1 MNDLTNRIRTY
12 KLKSEIIPVNT
23 PKKPVGRTN
32 FTDKQKMEAVKLW
45 LACGSPTH
53 VGAALGI
60 NRRTIHIWMNS
71 DWWKRVVEEIRTEGR
86 FVLNKKLRNI
96 VDKSL
101 DVLYDRMENGDFA
114 FNRDTGEVIRKPISA
129 KDAHKIA
136 SDFID
141 KSEKLEEP
149 LKQNNTQVEDRL
161 TQLADAFSKFASKTT
176 KIEVIDARVVEQPG
190 NLIPEGRSNAVYEER
205 KEGLLQGEVLGGPS
219 SGKKETE
226 SRENG
231 SPKGGR
237 KEGSS
242 AQGGQ
247 SPGGPQNSPESWRIE
262 LTEELESSSSP

>member
-1 MNDLTNRIRTY
+1 MNDLTDRIQTY
-12 KLKSEIIPVNT
+12 KPKSDISPIKAVLENPRT

-32 FTDKQKMEAVKLW
+32 FTDRQKMEAVKLW

-71 DWWKRVVEEIRTEGR
+71 GWWKRVVEEIRTEGR

-114 FNRDTGEVIRKPISA
+114 FNRDTGEVVRKPISA
-129 KDAHKIA
+129 RDAHKIA

-176 KIEVIDARVVEQPG
+176 KIEIID
-190 NLIPEGRSNAVYEER
+190 AVYEER
-205 KEGLLQGEVLGGPS
+205 KEGLLQGEVLGGTTP
-219 SGKKETE
+219 GTEETKGG
-226 SRENG
+226 ENG
-231 SPKGGR
+231 SPKGGG
-237 KEGSS
+237 KEGVS

-247 SPGGPQNSPESWRIE
+247 PPGGSQNSPESWRIE
-262 LTEELESSSSP
+262 LTGELESSSSP

>member
-1 MNDLTNRIRTY
+1 MNDLTDRIRTF
-12 KLKSEIIPVNT
+12 K

-32 FTDKQKMEAVKLW
+32 FTDRQKMEAVKLW

-114 FNRDTGEVIRKPISA
+114 FNRDTGEVVRKPISA
-129 KDAHKIA
+129 RDAHKIA

-176 KIEVIDARVVEQPG
+176 KIEVIDA
-190 NLIPEGRSNAVYEER
+190 LFEER
-205 KEGLLQGEVLGGPS
+205 PQGLQSGSPMGKETPRTE
-219 SGKKETE
+219 ETE

-231 SPKGGR
+231 SPESRG
-237 KEGSS
+237 KEGAST
-242 AQGGQ
+242 QGGQ
-247 SPGGPQNSPESWRIE
+247 SPSGPQNSPESWRIE

>member
-1 MNDLTNRIRTY
+1 MNDLTDRIRTY
-12 KLKSEIIPVNT
+12 KLKLELPVQNV

-129 KDAHKIA
+129 RDAHKIA

-176 KIEVIDARVVEQPG
+176 KIEVIDA
-190 NLIPEGRSNAVYEER
+190 VYEER
-205 KEGLLQGEVLGGPS
+205 KEGLLQGEVLGGKTPR
-219 SGKKETE
+219 TE
-226 SRENG
+226 EATSRENG
-231 SPKGGR
+231 SPESRG
-237 KEGSS
+237 KEGAST
-242 AQGGQ
+242 QGGQ
-247 SPGGPQNSPESWRIE
+247 SPSGSRETPESWRIE